1 RQSSS
6 SPFSLLASCHIFK
19 KNIDIYFAES
29 SEMTFF
35 QGKVVLVTGSSD
47 GIGRAAA
54 VLFAKAGAKV
64 TVTGRNVEK
73 IAVSKSECVA
83 AGAKEENILEI
94 TGDITNRQFIEKLVK
109 DTVEKFGQ
117 LDVLVNNAGA
127 AIIDFSGATC
137 LDVPIEVLDSTMD
150 LNVRSVVIISQ
161 LALPHLEKTK
171 GAIVNVSSIVS
182 SPFACTQPYYPMSKA
197 SLDQLTVQMAAT
209 LIKKGIRVNS
219 VNPGIIRTNF
229 IHNAG
234 LDETH
239 AKQFYD
245 KSDES
250 PHIPLGKCGVP
261 DDIAKIIV
269 FLADRSQSE
278 IIVGQRIVAD
288 GGSLLK
294 NSLLSADV

>member
-1 RQSSS
+1 FLTFPLLQT
-6 SPFSLLASCHIFK
+6 SPTSGMS
-19 KNIDIYFAES
+19 
-29 SEMTFF
+29 FF

-47 GIGRAAA
+47 GIGRSAA

-64 TVTGRNVEK
+64 TITGRSSDK
-73 IAVSKSECVA
+73 LAVTKSACVA
-83 AGAKEENILEI
+83 AGAKAGDILELA
-94 TGDITNRQFIEKLVK
+94 GDVTDKQFITKLVQ
-109 DTVEKFGQ
+109 DTVDKFGR

-127 AIIDFSGATC
+127 AIIDFTGKNG
-137 LDVPIEVLDSTMD
+137 LDIPIEIFDHTMD
-150 LNVRSVVIISQ
+150 LNVRSVILISQ
-161 LALPHLEKTK
+161 LAIPYLEKTQ

-182 SPFACTQPYYPMSKA
+182 SLFTCSQPFYPMSKTC
-197 SLDQLTVQMAAT
+197 LDQLTVQMAGT

-229 IHNAG
+229 IQAAG
-234 LDETH
+234 LPSDA

-245 KSDES
+245 KADEKES
-250 PHIPLGKCGVP
+250 TQIPLGKCGVP
-261 DDIAKIIV
+261 DDIGKIIV

-294 NSLLSADV
+294 NSLLSAEV